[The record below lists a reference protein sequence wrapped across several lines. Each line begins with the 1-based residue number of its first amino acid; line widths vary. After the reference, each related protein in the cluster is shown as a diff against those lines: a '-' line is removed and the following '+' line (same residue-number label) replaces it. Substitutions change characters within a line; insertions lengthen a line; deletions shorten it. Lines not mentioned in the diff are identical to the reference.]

1 MFAIQEVEPTT
12 KTKKR
17 VQNKTELPE
26 TATGQCANRN
36 CGTVLFDQP
45 EDVPGGWIIVWHVDC
60 GGYCP
65 ECLLRLSQ
73 ATMAIYGID
82 PAARDKARR
91 ILDTVPETASNHKV
105 ESDDDEYDDTDEDDA
120 PDEWAVF

>member
-1 MFAIQEVEPTT
+1 
-12 KTKKR
+12 
-17 VQNKTELPE
+17 
-26 TATGQCANRN
+26 
-36 CGTVLFDQP
+36 
-45 EDVPGGWIIVWHVDC
+45 VDC

-91 ILDTVPETASNHKV
+91 ILGHGSRNRQQPQGKNQ
-105 ESDDDEYDDTDEDDA
+105 
-120 PDEWAVF
+120 